1 VHEHLDEVFGA
12 RPMRMKARVF
22 LARARERPAIVE
34 LAPRVRSRPE
44 RLAGFMDSMGL
55 VGLVGLVEF
64 MTPMGPTVPTV
75 LVEFMT
81 PMGLMRPIRPI

>member
-22 LARARERPAIVE
+22 FTRARERPAIVE

-55 VGLVGLVEF
+55 VGLVEF

-81 PMGLMRPIRPI
+81 PMGLMRPIGPI